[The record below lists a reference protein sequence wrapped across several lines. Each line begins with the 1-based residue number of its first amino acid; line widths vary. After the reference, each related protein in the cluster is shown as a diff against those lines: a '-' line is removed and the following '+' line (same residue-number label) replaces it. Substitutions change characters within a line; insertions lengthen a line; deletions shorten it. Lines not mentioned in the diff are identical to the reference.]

1 VKVTEEELSSILKKA
16 EMEAE
21 KKDRKKQWIER
32 MIKSAKTYYKI
43 CPYFDKKSSKCFLS
57 MGEKCNREGKYD
69 NCPVFLNFID
79 TKYTEITSKKKMLPM
94 DFLDLTLS

>member
-1 VKVTEEELSSILKKA
+1 
-16 EMEAE
+16 
-21 KKDRKKQWIER
+21 
-32 MIKSAKTYYKI
+32 
-43 CPYFDKKSSKCFLS
+43 